1 MNVFLLRFRELK
13 ERDIV
18 IKKFQQKDFD
28 QKNLETILNY
38 ENFKDYAILLQQNH
52 FFGRD
57 EYIGMFK
64 TEHERLLSQNEID
77 KSELSERS
85 RRHKSLSLRLNHFAN
100 S

>member
-38 ENFKDYAILLQQNH
+38 ENFKDYAILLQ
-52 FFGRD
+52 
-57 EYIGMFK
+57 
-64 TEHERLLSQNEID
+64 
-77 KSELSERS
+77 
-85 RRHKSLSLRLNHFAN
+85 
-100 S
+100 

>member
-64 TEHERLLSQNEID
+64 TEHERLLS
-77 KSELSERS
+77 
-85 RRHKSLSLRLNHFAN
+85 
-100 S
+100 